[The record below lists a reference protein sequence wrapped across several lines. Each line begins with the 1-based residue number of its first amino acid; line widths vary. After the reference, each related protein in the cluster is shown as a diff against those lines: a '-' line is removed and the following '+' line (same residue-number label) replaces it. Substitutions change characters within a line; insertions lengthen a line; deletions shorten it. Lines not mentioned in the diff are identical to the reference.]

1 MATEPSRPSRAAPK
15 PPPARVTQSDL
26 ERYADEDPM
35 RRASNDD
42 RLREEQPPHH
52 R

>member
-1 MATEPSRPSRAAPK
+1 MATEPSRPRPAASK
-15 PPPARVTQSDL
+15 PPPVRVTQSDL
-26 ERYADEDPM
+26 ERYADEDLM

-42 RLREEQPPHH
+42 RLRDEQPPHH